1 MNKITL
7 ATLTVAL
14 LLSAGNAA
22 AATDPDFDRLDTN
35 KDGLISWPEYA
46 AKNPKSGKL
55 DPRRIFDNVDTNRDG
70 YIDTAEFA
78 EMKRRRDKRKP

>member
-7 ATLTVAL
+7 STLTGAL
-14 LLSAGNAA
+14 LISAGNAV
-22 AATDPDFDRLDTN
+22 AATDPDFKRLDTN
-35 KDGLISWPEYA
+35 NDGLISWPEYA
-46 AKNPKSGKL
+46 AKNPKSGRI

-70 YIDTAEFA
+70 YIDAAEFA